1 MPRPIEQHQPTTS
14 PSPIQTQ
21 APSPQK
27 IKKTWLLPLIGAAV
41 AIIVIILTG
50 YLTYSW
56 QHEKIVV
63 ADNQEVILNK
73 HISDQQQQIILLQ
86 ETVPT
91 LVPSE
96 SSYAGWT
103 NYSLKYEK
111 LSFQYPKS
119 WKLSDTSANG
129 SDNVSVTS
137 LNNFVITINTGA
149 IAATNTANPLKL
161 IGFRPIDFAGKFAY
175 FDFVSTANDGLV
187 EEATLSQSPTNALQN
202 FASKAAG
209 EHPGTPGS
217 FGVTAGYSSVGSNIG
232 ESQTL
237 VNASKDAS
245 YQTAE
250 LLIESMTY

>member
-1 MPRPIEQHQPTTS
+1 MPRPIEQHQPTAS
-14 PSPIQTQ
+14 LSPIQTQ
-21 APSPQK
+21 APHLQK

-56 QHEKIVV
+56 QHKKIVV
-63 ADNQEVILNK
+63 SDNQAAILNK

-103 NYSLKYEK
+103 SYSLKHEK

-119 WKLSDTSANG
+119 WKLNDTSANG

-149 IAATNTANPLKL
+149 VAATSTANPLKL
-161 IGFRPIDFAGKFAY
+161 IGFMPIDFAGKFAY

-187 EEATLSQSPTNALQN
+187 EEGTLSQSPTNALQT

-217 FGVTAGYSSVGSNIG
+217 FGVTAGYSSVGSNVG

-237 VNASKDAS
+237 VNASKDAN

-250 LLIESMTY
+250 LLIQSMAY